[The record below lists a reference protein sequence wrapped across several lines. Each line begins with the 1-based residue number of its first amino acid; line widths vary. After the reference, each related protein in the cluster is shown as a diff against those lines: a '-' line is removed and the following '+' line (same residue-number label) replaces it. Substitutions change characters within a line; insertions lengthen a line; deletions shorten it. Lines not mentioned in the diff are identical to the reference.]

1 MGSEKQICP
10 TAKLNLL
17 DLTITLFN
25 SPVKSDKITAVKEK
39 KSMSFESL

>member
-17 DLTITLFN
+17 DLTIHYLIAQSNQT
-25 SPVKSDKITAVKEK
+25 K
-39 KSMSFESL
+39 